1 MPIAS
6 PSRGSLPLWPGLVLA
21 IGGGAVIL
29 LSFLLKSPGD
39 YVDWPLASVLTVE
52 RLLPLLGLGILI
64 GQLPRKAL
72 ARAVVL
78 LLAGIALGFVL
89 REKFYELMAPVP
101 GAAANMFLAGPM
113 ACLLI
118 GFPLVLP
125 RGIRPWLALPL
136 LVPAG
141 AVLAIAGL
149 LGDATLHARSYLPSA
164 CFAEIWIVAGMA
176 FLAAAF
182 RQAWAMIG
190 ARIFASWL
198 IAIGFLYGG
207 AHLAAKQNGLVPPPF
222 PAVAE
227 TGEFA
232 GFETVLEQLDRAGE
246 AK

>member
-1 MPIAS
+1 MRIAS
-6 PSRGSLPLWPGLVLA
+6 LSGGSLPLWPGLVLA
-21 IGGGAVIL
+21 IGGGAAVL
-29 LSFLLKSPGD
+29 LSFLLRPAGA
-39 YVDWPLASVLTVE
+39 YVDWPLASVFTAE

-64 GQLPRKAL
+64 GQLPRKASSF
-72 ARAVVL
+72 AIVL
-78 LLAGIALGFVL
+78 LLAGIALGFVF

-101 GAAANMFLAGPM
+101 GAAANMFLAGPI

-118 GFPLVLP
+118 GVPLVLP

-149 LGDATLHARSYLPSA
+149 LGDVTLHARSYLPSA
-164 CFAEIWIVAGMA
+164 LAAEVWIVAGMA
-176 FLAAAF
+176 LLAAAF
-182 RQAWAMIG
+182 RQGWAMIG
-190 ARIFASWL
+190 ARILASWL

-222 PAVAE
+222 PVSVE

-246 AK
+246 AR

>member
-1 MPIAS
+1 MRIAS
-6 PSRGSLPLWPGLVLA
+6 PSGGSLPLWPGLVLA

-29 LSFLLKSPGD
+29 LSFLLKSPGE
-39 YVDWPLASVLTVE
+39 YVDWPLASVLTAE

-72 ARAVVL
+72 APAVVL
-78 LLAGIALGFVL
+78 LLASIALGFVF

-101 GAAANMFLAGPM
+101 GAAANMFLSGPM

-149 LGDATLHARSYLPSA
+149 LGDVTLHARSYLPSA

-182 RQAWAMIG
+182 QQSWALIG

-207 AHLAAKQNGLVPPPF
+207 AHLASKQNGLVPPPF
-222 PAVAE
+222 PASVE
-227 TGEFA
+227 TGELA